1 MAMEIKVKTVQ
12 DHNGSDVRNTSAFYD
27 VDAALYH
34 VKKCLMDNNY
44 KKVVLEYNK

>member
-1 MAMEIKVKTVQ
+1 MEIKVKTVQ
-12 DHNGSDVRNTSAFYD
+12 SHKSGDVRNTSVFYE

>member
-1 MAMEIKVKTVQ
+1 MEIKVKTVQ
-12 DHNGSDVRNTSAFYD
+12 SHKNGDVRNTSVFYE

-34 VKKCLMDNNY
+34 VRKCLMDNDY